1 MSYINSAIEH
11 YNTIPGENQEVKPM
25 ENKNVDKLYKPKYTM
40 HSQRK
45 IQSGEGRLGTT
56 GKALIAL
63 GSAGLMNSG
72 PLSVPGIVG
81 SSILAGLG
89 HYLHSKHKKG
99 SGNVQYG
106 SGFPKT
112 HGKFV
117 HSKILQHIKKG
128 LSHHGH
134 IIGAVKSSH
143 AVDALKQHAKKP
155 LHIEHIFGKKW
166 RPRGK
171 QLLKLIQLNTTG
183 SGFKDWAKKAGK
195 SIKNFGGKAIKKLGQ
210 FAKGET
216 KLKPSALLDYT
227 ASAVGVLGSLSAA
240 IPGLDILTTPAALA
254 VTGAMN
260 ATSAKLEQSGRGL
273 GLSGKS
279 GSGLNPA
286 GKKCGSGKQYGGAL
300 LLSGSGKTK
309 KRGTKREVWNGTAER
324 TSSGL
329 TKGDLVKNKRGKIV
343 SKKQQEAGRRAFAR
357 NNLAQYQKDFSK

>member
-1 MSYINSAIEH
+1 
-11 YNTIPGENQEVKPM
+11 
-25 ENKNVDKLYKPKYTM
+25 
-40 HSQRK
+40 
-45 IQSGEGRLGTT
+45 
-56 GKALIAL
+56 
-63 GSAGLMNSG
+63 
-72 PLSVPGIVG
+72 
-81 SSILAGLG
+81 
-89 HYLHSKHKKG
+89 
-99 SGNVQYG
+99 
-106 SGFPKT
+106 
-112 HGKFV
+112 
-117 HSKILQHIKKG
+117 
-128 LSHHGH
+128 
-134 IIGAVKSSH
+134 
-143 AVDALKQHAKKP
+143 
-155 LHIEHIFGKKW
+155 
-166 RPRGK
+166 
-171 QLLKLIQLNTTG
+171 
-183 SGFKDWAKKAGK
+183 
-195 SIKNFGGKAIKKLGQ
+195 
-210 FAKGET
+210 
-216 KLKPSALLDYT
+216 LDYT

-254 VTGAMN
+254 VTGAMK